1 MKKSCIQELF
11 PELEL
16 KAGDTINGK
25 GERLFSKDIFQGM
38 SFVQD
43 HSGIFVVCIIKKIG
57 PQIIYSMGGYDLN
70 YTTAENIDYNGKG
83 FESCLFYRIPD
94 GFRKTN
100 NHVFF

>member
-43 HSGIFVVCIIKKIG
+43 HSGIFVVCIIKRANMYEKLKKL
-57 PQIIYSMGGYDLN
+57 MDKN
-70 YTTAENIDYNGKG
+70 TAAYEKRQREIDKLM
-83 FESCLFYRIPD
+83 ESE
-94 GFRKTN
+94 K
-100 NHVFF
+100 

>member
-11 PELEL
+11 PELKL

-43 HSGIFVVCIIKKIG
+43 HSGIFVVCIIKKK
-57 PQIIYSMGGYDLN
+57 Q
-70 YTTAENIDYNGKG
+70 
-83 FESCLFYRIPD
+83 
-94 GFRKTN
+94 
-100 NHVFF
+100 